1 VYLGLFIRFLL
12 KYTILLGSGGGIKFD
27 VFFGGS
33 SFGFDTA
40 DVEVISDN
48 ISSKLYSLSTFF

>member
-1 VYLGLFIRFLL
+1 VYLGLFILFLL

-27 VFFGGS
+27 VFFGS